1 MRKTLLQDIF
11 ERIDNFRGGEGGAV
25 KLKDLIRFL
34 RAVCEN
40 IDQNFKV
47 FNFLNLTKKLLP
59 FYLLGDFAAQ
69 SAFPQWRKGQ
79 PIKHL
84 THFIANL
91 IHMCSNDQS
100 SLTGIHG

>member
-1 MRKTLLQDIF
+1 MKKKLLQDIF

-47 FNFLNLTKKLLP
+47 FV
-59 FYLLGDFAAQ
+59 
-69 SAFPQWRKGQ
+69 R
-79 PIKHL
+79 H
-84 THFIANL
+84 
-91 IHMCSNDQS
+91 
-100 SLTGIHG
+100 

>member
-1 MRKTLLQDIF
+1 MKKTLLQDIF

-47 FNFLNLTKKLLP
+47 FNFLNLTNKIV
-59 FYLLGDFAAQ
+59 
-69 SAFPQWRKGQ
+69 AF
-79 PIKHL
+79 L
-84 THFIANL
+84 FIR
-91 IHMCSNDQS
+91 
-100 SLTGIHG
+100 

>member
-1 MRKTLLQDIF
+1 MKKKLLQDIF

-47 FNFLNLTKKLLP
+47 FNFLILAKDLLS
-59 FYLLGDFAAQ
+59 FYLLGDFTAK
-69 SAFPQWRKGQ
+69 SALPQWRKGQ
-79 PIKHL
+79 TLKHC
-84 THFIANL
+84 TTTSYYK
-91 IHMCSNDQS
+91 SNPHVQQ
-100 SLTGIHG
+100 

>member
-1 MRKTLLQDIF
+1 MKKTLLQDIF

-47 FNFLNLTKKLLP
+47 FNYLNLTKKLLP
-59 FYLLGDFAAQ
+59 FYLLGDFVAQ
-69 SAFPQWRKGQ
+69 SALPQWRKGQ
-79 PIKHL
+79 TIKRC
-84 THFIANL
+84 TTTFY
-91 IHMCSNDQS
+91 CKSNPHVQQ
-100 SLTGIHG
+100 

>member
-1 MRKTLLQDIF
+1 MKKKLLQDIF

-47 FNFLNLTKKLLP
+47 FNFLILAKDLLS

-69 SAFPQWRKGQ
+69 SALTQWRKGQ
-79 PIKHL
+79 TIKHC
-84 THFIANL
+84 TTTFY
-91 IHMCSNDQS
+91 CKSNPHVQQ
-100 SLTGIHG
+100 